1 MTTAF
6 VLPAAGALGAV
17 QVGMLRARVDR
28 EVRPHLLVGLSVA
41 LNAAFVAGPE
51 VSAET
56 VVELERIW
64 RSVRRAR
71 QPKHLPRPALG
82 ARHVHP

>member
-41 LNAAFVAGPE
+41 LAGPE

-71 QPKHLPRPALG
+71 QPKRLPRPALG